1 MRTDMSGRTRGGG
14 NIMSDNYD
22 EKMKETGSEKKT
34 ETAASGNAS
43 DTEKKLL
50 FWSRVTGISAMA
62 AALCLMVAAF
72 ALISFAPQVRE
83 LLAGFEEISAELK
96 DMSTEITRVLRSL
109 NEQGLSEIYGTLD
122 NIQQIDI
129 QRLNDS
135 IDSLYRIIDPL
146 ASLFG

>member
-1 MRTDMSGRTRGGG
+1 
-14 NIMSDNYD
+14 MSDNYD
-22 EKMKETGSEKKT
+22 ERTREAGSEKKT
-34 ETAASGNAS
+34 EAASSGS
-43 DTEKKLL
+43 VSETEKKLL
-50 FWSRVTGISAMA
+50 FWSRVTGISALA
-62 AALCLMVAAF
+62 AALCLMAVAF
-72 ALISFAPQVRE
+72 ALISFTPQVRE

-122 NIQQIDI
+122 SIQQIDI

>member
-1 MRTDMSGRTRGGG
+1 
-14 NIMSDNYD
+14 MSDNYD
-22 EKMKETGSEKKT
+22 KKMKETGSEKKT

-62 AALCLMVAAF
+62 AALCLMVASF

>member
-1 MRTDMSGRTRGGG
+1 MAG
-14 NIMSDNYD
+14 NYD

>member
-1 MRTDMSGRTRGGG
+1 
-14 NIMSDNYD
+14 MSDNYD

>member
-1 MRTDMSGRTRGGG
+1 
-14 NIMSDNYD
+14 MSDNYD
-22 EKMKETGSEKKT
+22 KKMKETGSEKKS
-34 ETAASGNAS
+34 EAAASGNVS

-62 AALCLMVAAF
+62 AALCLMAVAF

>member
-1 MRTDMSGRTRGGG
+1 
-14 NIMSDNYD
+14 MSDNYD

-83 LLAGFEEISAELK
+83 LLAGFDEISAELK

>member
-1 MRTDMSGRTRGGG
+1 
-14 NIMSDNYD
+14 MSDNYD

-62 AALCLMVAAF
+62 AALCLMVASF

>member
-1 MRTDMSGRTRGGG
+1 
-14 NIMSDNYD
+14 MSDNFD
-22 EKMKETGSEKKT
+22 EKMDGAVPEKKM
-34 ETAASGNAS
+34 EAASSGSVS

-50 FWSRVTGISAMA
+50 FWSRVTGISALA
-62 AALCLMVAAF
+62 AAICIMAAAF
-72 ALISFAPQVRE
+72 ALIAIAPQISA
-83 LLAGFEEISAELK
+83 LLAGFEEISAELR

-122 NIQQIDI
+122 SIQQIDI

>member
-1 MRTDMSGRTRGGG
+1 
-14 NIMSDNYD
+14 MSDNYD

-34 ETAASGNAS
+34 ETAASGNVS

-62 AALCLMVAAF
+62 AALCLMAAAF

>member
-1 MRTDMSGRTRGGG
+1 
-14 NIMSDNYD
+14 MSDNYD

-62 AALCLMVAAF
+62 AALCLMAVAF

>member
-1 MRTDMSGRTRGGG
+1 
-14 NIMSDNYD
+14 MSDNYD
-22 EKMKETGSEKKT
+22 EKTREAGSEKKT
-34 ETAASGNAS
+34 EAASFGS
-43 DTEKKLL
+43 VSETEKKLL
-50 FWSRVTGISAMA
+50 FWSRVTGISALA
-62 AALCLMVAAF
+62 AALCLMAVAF
-72 ALISFAPQVRE
+72 ALISFTPQVRE

-122 NIQQIDI
+122 SIQQIDI

>member
-1 MRTDMSGRTRGGG
+1 
-14 NIMSDNYD
+14 MSDNYD

-34 ETAASGNAS
+34 ETAASGNVS

>member
-1 MRTDMSGRTRGGG
+1 
-14 NIMSDNYD
+14 MSDNYD

-72 ALISFAPQVRE
+72 ALISFSPQVRE

>member
-1 MRTDMSGRTRGGG
+1 
-14 NIMSDNYD
+14 MSDNYD

-34 ETAASGNAS
+34 ETAASGNVS

-62 AALCLMVAAF
+62 AALCLMAVAF